1 MQGPC
6 REAGGRKQWAGR
18 RVARRQLLPSQ
29 QRINKSTC
37 STAYL

>member
-6 REAGGRKQWAGR
+6 REAGDRNQRAVRG
-18 RVARRQLLPSQ
+18 VACRQLLPSQ